1 MNKYLITNLDSTAL
15 SFPRI
20 LASYNVYLARSDL
33 PSSTAPQKPVNV
45 STRKTEIISNNAA
58 ALVDCSS
65 RQYPG
70 KQLPDHSIWGRKD
83 DITESAVYSRYPIF
97 ILLFPSR
104 TRFMGIISENDAGPI
119 YLCNGCC
126 VGRGGG

>member
-45 STRKTEIISNNAA
+45 STRKKEIISNNAA
-58 ALVDCSS
+58 APVYGVVKMILPNPLFIRVT
-65 RQYPG
+65 QYLSYCFPPEHV
-70 KQLPDHSIWGRKD
+70 LWG
-83 DITESAVYSRYPIF
+83 
-97 ILLFPSR
+97 
-104 TRFMGIISENDAGPI
+104 
-119 YLCNGCC
+119 
-126 VGRGGG
+126 